1 MSDKLKPCPFC
12 GGEAEVK
19 KIGNEHCKKMQVK
32 IECSTR
38 GCFAYQQCS
47 TLVKFGRH
55 SWDWLSEHAIA
66 AWNTRTVDAELQAE
80 LEEFHKMAYPEAILE
95 LRQIIKIGEDKAE
108 EYHNQYH
115 LCEAKLLSHKNI
127 IRQLQ
132 KPMKELLETT
142 LVLLEECDQTCEVVA
157 LVRDI
162 EQTLKGG
169 D

>member
-80 LEEFHKMAYPEAILE
+80 LDAAKEDAVGIEQLKKFAREIIQEECWGQVCDGLE
-95 LRQIIKIGEDKAE
+95 IQERAEKCGLIRPTQATSEDSGEDFEIEIGDTIYKFTDI
-108 EYHNQYH
+108 
-115 LCEAKLLSHKNI
+115 LG
-127 IRQLQ
+127 
-132 KPMKELLETT
+132 KP
-142 LVLLEECDQTCEVVA
+142 
-157 LVRDI
+157 
-162 EQTLKGG
+162 
-169 D
+169 